1 MIKYPENSIIIRDIV
16 SNTLKIMVTK
26 NGDRLVNKM
35 KLLGFSIMND
45 EIREYYKDDD
55 RYYIDPFTNFMK
67 LSVDTEEEKIKIIKS
82 LIKEEALFSYGRSWS
97 PGEVMDY
104 YKKDKKL
111 ISEKY
116 KTICWYSSEKYYI
129 REVE

>member
-1 MIKYPENSIIIRDIV
+1 MNRFPENSIIVEDI
-16 SNTLKIMVTK
+16 STNTLKKMVTK
-26 NGDRLVNKM
+26 NGNMLVNKM
-35 KLLGFSIMND
+35 KLLGFSLITD

-55 RYYIDPFTNFMK
+55 RYYIDPFANFMK
-67 LSVDTEEEKIKIIKS
+67 LSIDTEEDKIKIIKE
-82 LIKEEALFSYGRSWS
+82 LIKEGSLFSCGRSWS
-97 PGEVMDY
+97 PEEVMDY

-116 KTICWYSSEKYYI
+116 KTICWYSPEQYYI